1 LGTHSQS
8 VSSSLAGSY
17 TAILEALCGAP
28 EFRDAVRSF
37 LKEVSAATGC
47 EAVGLR
53 VHDRKDDYPYFSYLG
68 FDDSFIEKESCLC
81 RCEDD
86 CGELRREQSGV
97 SMLECMCGRVLRGH
111 TDPELPFFTA
121 GGSFLTNA
129 GSELVKSGALQE
141 EDVRGTCVAA
151 GYESI
156 ALVPLRVDERIVGLL
171 QCNSNQKDRFSEEVI
186 DFLERITGHAA
197 RAVEAAWKREE
208 LTLLL
213 KGFEAQQRGPDA
225 VLAFEE
231 MASTLAHEI
240 KNPLAGM
247 ALSAGRLKKAVRGQ
261 EKAEEI
267 AEHLTSS
274 INTLSETVT
283 RVTRSA
289 GGSQVQREPLDV
301 NEVLEMA
308 LALVTPW
315 ATEGGTVIV
324 RRMSD
329 ALPAV
334 IGDAHHLRSAFL
346 NLLLNAL
353 EVMPDGGR
361 LTVITRK
368 ADEDHL
374 EVIIADEGPG
384 VDPERVDS
392 LFKPFVTGKEHG
404 SGLGLAIVR
413 RIAEVHG
420 GSATLRPGAEGGA
433 EAVLRLPC
441 DEGAV
446 PA

>member
-1 LGTHSQS
+1 MGTQS
-8 VSSSLAGSY
+8 LLPALSGSY
-17 TAILEALCGAP
+17 TTILEALCGARD
-28 EFRDAVRSF
+28 FRAAVRTF
-37 LKEVSAATGC
+37 LKTVSEATGC

-68 FDDSFIEKESCLC
+68 FDDSFIEKENCLC
-81 RCEDD
+81 RCEED
-86 CGELRREQSGV
+86 CGEVRREQSGV
-97 SMLECMCGRVLRGH
+97 SMLECMCGRVLRGQ

-121 GGSFLTNA
+121 GGSFRTNA
-129 GSELVKSGALQE
+129 GSELVRSGALAE
-141 EDVRGTCVAA
+141 GEVRGTCVAA

-156 ALVPLRVDERIVGLL
+156 ALVPLRVDDRIVGLL
-171 QCNSNQKDRFSEEVI
+171 QCNSSRKDRFSEEVMS
-186 DFLERITGHAA
+186 FLERITRHVA

-208 LTLLL
+208 LALLL
-213 KGFEAQQRGPDA
+213 EGFEAQQRGPDA

-247 ALSAGRLKKAVRGQ
+247 VLSAGRLKKAVRGQ
-261 EKAEEI
+261 DKAEEI
-267 AEHLTSS
+267 AEHLTRS

-283 RVTRSA
+283 RVTRAA
-289 GGSQVQREPLDV
+289 GGSQMQHEPLDV
-301 NEVLEMA
+301 NQVLEMA

-315 ATEGGTVIV
+315 ATESGTVIV
-324 RRMSD
+324 RRMSEG
-329 ALPAV
+329 LPAL

-346 NLLLNAL
+346 NLLLNAQ

-368 ADEDHL
+368 TDEEHL

-384 VDPERVDS
+384 VDPDRVDS
-392 LFKPFVTGKEHG
+392 LFKPFVTGKQHG

-420 GSATLRPGAEGGA
+420 GSAMLRPGAECGA

-441 DEGAV
+441 GGSAV
-446 PA
+446 GE